1 MPLGLFPLP
10 SPSNLTS
17 LFTRFVKALAAHDY
31 AATWSIPTPG
41 RAWHVLREPT
51 NIARFLGGGNNAFE
65 ASPWSGLYRRAFAAR
80 KPDTIL
86 LYEAFHLGQPAARAD
101 LARTLGEELV
111 SEMEARGVLVPKGSE
126 LVARARATGFDPLIV
141 VSDTPSIHEH
151 EKGSFVFCGRCS
163 SRLGE
168 AVREELQAARPRRK
182 RSLDLCTGSGIQ
194 AINGAASFDEVWGGD
209 LNPRAVAF
217 AQANA
222 AANGVTH
229 ARFVESDLFANLQ
242 GTFDLVTANTP
253 FLLLD
258 EGSKALDGYG
268 GKYGME
274 VELRLFADLDRYLS
288 PGGTSLVVAS
298 SAFVEGKN
306 LLEDR
311 LREMFTGKDYAI
323 DLFPISQ
330 YYSPDHYRA
339 YEAANVRKCILYIV
353 RARKDAASGLVLT
366 DHPYGA
372 ITGASLDVKVQ
383 LQRQIA
389 RRRFQKRQGENRP

>member
-10 SPSNLTS
+10 PQADLTS
-17 LFTRFVKALAAHDY
+17 LFTRFVRALAAHDY
-31 AATWSIPTPG
+31 GATWSIPVPG
-41 RAWHVLREPT
+41 KPWHVLREPE

-80 KPDTIL
+80 RPDTLL
-86 LYEAFHLGQPAARAD
+86 LYEAFHLGEPTARGR
-101 LARTLGEELV
+101 LERTLGEDLV
-111 SEMEARGVLVPKGSE
+111 SELEKREILVPHGAE
-126 LVARARATGFDPLIV
+126 VVTRARVTGFDPLIV

-151 EKGSFVFCGRCS
+151 EKSSFVFCGRCS
-163 SRLGE
+163 SRLAE
-168 AVREELQAARPRRK
+168 AARDELRSARPRRK

-194 AINGAASFDEVWGGD
+194 ALNGAASFDEVWGGD

-222 AANGVTH
+222 AANGVAH
-229 ARFVESDLFANLQ
+229 ARFVQSDLFASLE

-274 VELRLFADLDRYLS
+274 VELRLFADLDRYLA
-288 PGGTSLVVAS
+288 PGGTSLIVAS
-298 SAFVEGKN
+298 SAFVDGKN

-311 LREMFTGKDYAI
+311 LREIFAGKGYAI

-339 YEAANVRKCILYIV
+339 YEAVNVRKCILYIV
-353 RARKDAASGLVLT
+353 RARKDAASTLVLT
-366 DHPYGA
+366 DHRYGA
-372 ITGASLDVKVQ
+372 LEGASLDVKVH
-383 LQRQIA
+383 LQREIA
-389 RRRFQKRQGENRP
+389 RRRHLKRQSENRL